1 MDAGLKPRG
10 RPKDAAV
17 EKRMLDAAIDLLIEV
32 GFSGLTVD
40 KITAHA
46 GIPRS
51 TFYRRWQTVNEVV
64 IAAIRDVYAD
74 TYPTP
79 PDTGDVITDLRQMVR
94 AMAKLVA
101 DRRLGRV
108 FRFLIAEMAVDADL
122 RAATMEIV
130 RQRRAIATAVLQRG
144 IDKGQLR
151 ANTNAPMLIEVIS
164 GAMFFHQ
171 FFGETE
177 IDEAYVDGVATLVLE
192 GALNSASS
200 SAESS
205 NAAAASTTRA
215 E

>member
-1 MDAGLKPRG
+1 MNAELKPRG
-10 RPKDAAV
+10 RPKDGAV
-17 EKRMLDAAIDLLIEV
+17 EQRMLDAAIDLLIEV

-64 IAAIRDVYAD
+64 IAAVRAIYAQ

-79 PDTGDVITDLRQMVR
+79 PDTGDVVTDLRQMVR
-94 AMAKLVA
+94 AMARLVA

-122 RAATMEIV
+122 HAATMAIV
-130 RQRRAIATAVLQRG
+130 RQRRAIATTVLQRG
-144 IDKGQLR
+144 IDNGQLR
-151 ANTNAPMLIEVIS
+151 ADINAPMLIEVIS

-177 IDEAYVDGVATLVLE
+177 IDETYVDNVTALVLE
-192 GALNSASS
+192 GALKTARS
-200 SAESS
+200 SADSS
-205 NAAAASTTRA
+205 KAPAAKTTSAR
-215 E
+215 